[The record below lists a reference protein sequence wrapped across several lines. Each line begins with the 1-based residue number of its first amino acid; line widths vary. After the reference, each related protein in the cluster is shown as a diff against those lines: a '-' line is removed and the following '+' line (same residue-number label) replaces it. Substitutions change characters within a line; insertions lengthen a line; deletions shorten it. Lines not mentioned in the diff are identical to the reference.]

1 MSKIYVIRYGCR
13 ICLKL
18 HELKAD
24 AESCCENEERVRP
37 FYKCDE
43 CGTRYTEFSDVVK
56 CCQEQDVSVKMQ
68 WSQVDFPEQEKF
80 SK

>member
-1 MSKIYVIRYGCR
+1 MEEEKKQMSKIYVIRYGCR

-43 CGTRYTEFSDVVK
+43 CGAWYTTLKDAKE
-56 CCQEQDVSVKMQ
+56 CCQAE
-68 WSQVDFPEQEKF
+68 E
-80 SK
+80 